1 MGRGLNIAFHLID
14 QLLPRSLTCLGPRM
28 STVFRS
34 THVAPRF
41 LPEVDR
47 VLPVLRSDLFSTRS
61 SAAQRQRAQ
70 DLAWHWVGR
79 KWARLLGAVDDRCAP
94 QVHVH
99 QAGAQLQAGSSNNG
113 QTWHLAVA
121 HREKDGGR
129 TWLTRADVGTQ
140 KGPDGDM
147 DVFSVVTACT
157 PLDEAPRV
165 LAPPGVLQL
174 WVDRLGLDDGG
185 MDIVG
190 EARDVADDDQL
201 DAFYQHVLSPQ
212 RRLPIVALCHQ
223 PRSLYY
229 GVDPQALATAVRGVA
244 HVACLTPQ
252 TSADVR
258 LRWGADLA
266 PVAGAARVY
275 PPGLH
280 VSITTPQAGL
290 ALAPLWCDPRP
301 PGTPRSAEPGAYR
314 RWLCKKLC
322 AGSLQPR
329 RATLAGGH
337 A

>member
-1 MGRGLNIAFHLID
+1 
-14 QLLPRSLTCLGPRM
+14 M

-34 THVAPRF
+34 TPVAPRF
-41 LPEVDR
+41 QPEVDR

-79 KWARLLGAVDDRCAP
+79 KWARLLGAVDDRTAP
-94 QVHVH
+94 QVQVH
-99 QAGAQLQAGSSNNG
+99 QPGAQLQAGSSNNG
-113 QTWHLAVA
+113 QTWSLAVA

-140 KGPDGDM
+140 KGPDGDV
-147 DVFSVVTACT
+147 DVFSIVTACT

-258 LRWGADLA
+258 LRWGSDLA
-266 PVAGAARVY
+266 PVAGAARLY
-275 PPGLH
+275 SPNFH
-280 VSITTPQAGL
+280 TGL
-290 ALAPLWCDPRP
+290 AAAMPHHELAPLWHDPRP
-301 PGTPRSAEPGAYR
+301 PGTPRSVEPGAYR
-314 RWLCKKLC
+314 RLLCQRVCGLSVGQRRRVATASGRGSAPSQMD
-322 AGSLQPR
+322 AG
-329 RATLAGGH
+329 LAC
-337 A
+337 